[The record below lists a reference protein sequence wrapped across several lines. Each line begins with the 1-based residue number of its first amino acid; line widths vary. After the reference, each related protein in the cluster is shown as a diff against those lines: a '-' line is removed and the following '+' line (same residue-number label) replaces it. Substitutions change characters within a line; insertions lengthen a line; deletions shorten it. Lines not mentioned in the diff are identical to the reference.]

1 MKQINKKIMDNI
13 LKYNDFIAT
22 VKYSEEDEAFV
33 GRIEG
38 INSVVSFEGQS
49 VEDLK
54 SAFKE
59 AVESYL
65 DFCSRKGITESK
77 KSYTGVF
84 NVRIDADLHR
94 RAAVTAKTHGST
106 LNAFVKKAIERN
118 LEHAY

>member
-1 MKQINKKIMDNI
+1 MDNI

-22 VKYSEEDEAFV
+22 VKYSEEDEAFI

-38 INSVVSFEGQS
+38 IDSVVSFEGQS
-49 VEDLK
+49 VEELK

-65 DFCSRKGITESK
+65 DFCRRKGIIETQ

-84 NVRIDADLHR
+84 NVRINSSLHK
-94 RAAVTAKTHGST
+94 RAAIMAKQRGKT
-106 LNAFVKKAIERN
+106 
-118 LEHAY
+118 

>member
-1 MKQINKKIMDNI
+1 MKQINKTVMNNV
-13 LKYNDFIAT
+13 LKYKNFIAA
-22 VKYSEEDEAFV
+22 VKYSEEDEAFI

-49 VEDLK
+49 VEELK
-54 SAFKE
+54 PSFGE

-65 DFCSRKGITESK
+65 DFCNRKGITEMQ
-77 KSYTGVF
+77 KSYTGIF

-94 RAAVTAKTHGST
+94 RAAVMAKTHGVT

-118 LEHAY
+118 LEYI

>member
-1 MKQINKKIMDNI
+1 MDNI

-22 VKYSEEDEAFV
+22 VKYSEADEAFI

-49 VEDLK
+49 VKELK
-54 SAFKE
+54 SAFQE

-65 DFCSRKGITESK
+65 DFCNRKGIVHTQ

-84 NVRIDADLHR
+84 NIRIDADLHR
-94 RAAVTAKTHGST
+94 RAAISAKTHGCT
-106 LNAFVKKAIERN
+106 LNAFVRKAIERN
-118 LEHAY
+118 LEYAH

>member
-1 MKQINKKIMDNI
+1 MENI

-22 VKYSEEDEAFV
+22 VKYSDEDEAFI

-49 VEDLK
+49 VEELK
-54 SAFKE
+54 AAFRE

-65 DFCSRKGITESK
+65 DFCKRKGITEPQ

-84 NVRIDADLHR
+84 NIRIDADLHR
-94 RAAVTAKTHGST
+94 RAAIAAKIHGST
-106 LNAFVKKAIERN
+106 LNSFVKKSIERN
-118 LEHAY
+118 LEYAY

>member
-1 MKQINKKIMDNI
+1 MDNL

-22 VKYSEEDEAFV
+22 VKYSEKDEAFI

-38 INSVVSFEGQS
+38 IDSVVSFEGQS
-49 VEDLK
+49 VKELK
-54 SAFKE
+54 AAFKE

-65 DFCSRKGITESK
+65 DFCGRKGIIGPL

-94 RAAVTAKTHGST
+94 RAVVTAKAQGST
-106 LNAFVKKAIERN
+106 LNTFVRKAIERN
-118 LEHAY
+118 LEHV

>member
-1 MKQINKKIMDNI
+1 MDNI

-22 VKYSEEDEAFV
+22 VKYSEEDEAFI

-38 INSVVSFEGQS
+38 IDSVVSFEGQS
-49 VEDLK
+49 VEELK
-54 SAFKE
+54 AAFRE

-65 DFCSRKGITESK
+65 DFCSRKGIIEPE

-84 NVRIDADLHR
+84 NVRIDSDLHR
-94 RAAVTAKTHGST
+94 RTAIVAKSRGYT

-118 LEHAY
+118 LEYAD

>member
-1 MKQINKKIMDNI
+1 MDNI
-13 LKYNDFIAT
+13 LKYNDFIASI
-22 VKYSEEDEAFV
+22 KYSDDDEAFI

-38 INSVVSFEGQS
+38 INSIVSFEGQS
-49 VEDLK
+49 VKELK
-54 SAFKE
+54 AAFVE

-65 DFCSRKGITESK
+65 DFCSRKGITEPQ

-94 RAAVTAKTHGST
+94 RAAIKAKTNGST

-118 LEHAY
+118 LEFAL

>member
-1 MKQINKKIMDNI
+1 MVMENI
-13 LKYNDFIAT
+13 LKHKDFIAS
-22 VKYSEEDEAFV
+22 VKYSDDDEAFI

-49 VEDLK
+49 VKELK
-54 SAFKE
+54 AAFAE

-65 DFCSRKGITESK
+65 DFCKRKGIQEPL
-77 KSYTGVF
+77 KSYTGIF

-94 RAAVTAKTHGST
+94 RAAITAKTHGST

-118 LEHAY
+118 LEYAT